1 MLLLYWLRNLVL
13 KLWYNCIILI
23 NTFSLCSFPFNL
35 WTFSFWI
42 LHLYTTTYLVG
53 QAFSRH
59 GPALNFVLVV
69 VHKSNELGGVG
80 GREICQ
86 NMWFPPPPPPVLNSL
101 ALCLPYWSNF
111 CVSPIFLYLC
121 LKVIPGDY
129 MQEIPSACLPKKICC
144 KVVNKFR
151 QKLDW
156 NRWICSFYHSNLSV
170 QWFFSFYW
178 CSLQLS
184 SLFHFSIKK
193 ETNALSQRFDHYY
206 SWSEELGF
214 SCECDQ
220 NIKMVKKNKQAKH
233 KK

>member
-170 QWFFSFYW
+170 VFQFLLMFIAVFITFSLFNKKRNL
-178 CSLQLS
+178 CSLPEIW
-184 SLFHFSIKK
+184 SLLFLVRRIGF
-193 ETNALSQRFDHYY
+193 LMRV
-206 SWSEELGF
+206 WS
-214 SCECDQ
+214 
-220 NIKMVKKNKQAKH
+220 KH
-233 KK
+233 